1 MLECSSC
8 SYGGVLL
15 ASEVGG
21 ISGMDARFRFDLQRK
36 RGKQSHK
43 VDDMVEGFSGLLHCI

>member
-1 MLECSSC
+1 
-8 SYGGVLL
+8 
-15 ASEVGG
+15 
-21 ISGMDARFRFDLQRK
+21 MDARFRFDLQRK